1 MRMLELA
8 AMAVLALSPAA
19 ALAQEPL
26 VTMVPLDSETTINGV
41 GVACTGIGQTREDP
55 RWQAYPVRI
64 EVSDAQNAYLA
75 GAVVQVR
82 TQAGMPLLAAEC
94 DGPWLL
100 VKLAKG
106 RYLAEARVD
115 GSPARPRSAPF
126 AAPATGQVRVVLKFT
141 DIDVPPAAVTSPA
154 SSSPPAR

>member
-1 MRMLELA
+1 MRGLGLA
-8 AMAVLALSPAA
+8 VMAALAMAPAA

-26 VTMVPLDSETTINGV
+26 VTMVPLDAETTINGV

-55 RWQAYPVRI
+55 RWAAYPVRI

-82 TQAGMPLLAAEC
+82 TGAGKPLLAAEC

-106 RYLAEARVD
+106 RYLAEARVE

-126 AAPATGQVRVVLKFT
+126 SAPATGQIRVVLKFT
-141 DIDVPPAAVTSPA
+141 DIDIPPVTPA
-154 SSSPPAR
+154 SSSPPSP